1 MMDPSNVA
9 DKMLKPRKTSRLRS
23 SRVLLTI
30 AVWALLTVSLHAF
43 TKLNFDKNEENLSG
57 TRVIVVDDGQS
68 GSHEDESVE
77 RLSGDGIALVARP
90 RLVKRSVELPRNRV
104 KPKIAESVESLN
116 DVAPKLDNQ
125 HLKLSQRQG
134 TNRKVKHRH
143 SDGVVYYFKGYKCV
157 PIHAPGE
164 LSRSTQRPGMLS
176 YL

>member
-1 MMDPSNVA
+1 MMNTNNAVDR
-9 DKMLKPRKTSRLRS
+9 MLKPRETSRLRS

-43 TKLNFDKNEENLSG
+43 TKSNFDKNEENLLG
-57 TRVIVVDDGQS
+57 TRVIAVEDGQS

-77 RLSGDGIALVARP
+77 RSAALVGQP
-90 RLVKRSVELPRNRV
+90 RLVKRSAEPQRNRV
-104 KPKIAESVESLN
+104 KPKIAERAESLN

-125 HLKLSQRQG
+125 HLKLSRRQD
-134 TNRKVKHRH
+134 TNRNVKHRH

-164 LSRSTQRPGMLS
+164 LSRGMLS
-176 YL
+176 DL